1 MKVEIIAIENG
12 STYLKKIQELGR
24 KNSKTLG
31 FMPEGGF
38 IDHADKG
45 HILAAISLDQK
56 CVGYLMYRIKQKT
69 NKAHIIHLCT
79 DENFRR
85 KGVARQLVE
94 QLIDKTQKQQ
104 LYGIV
109 FDCRMDYN
117 LSSMWSSFG
126 FIAKSEK
133 PGKSTEGHLL
143 TTWDLEHTIPPLI
156 KELIEQK
163 NKSKIQV
170 VIDANI
176 FFDFMTDPYYD
187 SECQES
193 NYLLSDWLQ
202 EEIEIFLTE
211 EINNEINRKKDYTC
225 RSKAQEYASKF
236 CPVRCSHS
244 KFNSVHLELLKICP
258 TPQTDQDK
266 SDLRQLA
273 RAIASESEIFVTR
286 DTKLL
291 ELESILY
298 DKFSIQIL
306 CPTDLIIK
314 LDNLLRTSEYQP
326 VRLAG
331 TTIEK
336 RLIKEGEQKQLLKQF
351 LMSGQREKKNEFK
364 NYLQGFLS
372 SPNEFNCFVVLDH
385 ANNKQLSSNYN
396 YIALFVYDWSE
407 KNQLTIPLLRVNN
420 NIGKMRKAIILHL
433 LSIFILEASNKERLS
448 TRITDQYLDKDII
461 QSIQDT
467 LFVQDG
473 EEWIKHHLVFSGT
486 TLQLTK
492 KLNGLNSE
500 SIFNTNILS
509 KPIEILQ
516 DSSINDRNTAT
527 YIERLFHP
535 CKIVDAEIPSFII
548 PIQAKWAVDLFDSE
562 LASQTIFGARKDL
575 AFNCEAVY
583 YRSVLN
589 SGGLSAP
596 SRVLWYISDDPKY
609 IGTQS
614 LRACS
619 KIDEI
624 ITGTPKELHRQFR
637 RLGVYD
643 FEQILKIA
651 KNNIDNKIMAIRFS
665 YTELLKSPI
674 PLQSIQQILNNKV
687 TFPSPYKI
695 SISAFETLYN
705 NGMQILN

>member
-1 MKVEIIAIENG
+1 
-12 STYLKKIQELGR
+12 
-24 KNSKTLG
+24 
-31 FMPEGGF
+31 
-38 IDHADKG
+38 
-45 HILAAISLDQK
+45 
-56 CVGYLMYRIKQKT
+56 
-69 NKAHIIHLCT
+69 
-79 DENFRR
+79 
-85 KGVARQLVE
+85 
-94 QLIDKTQKQQ
+94 
-104 LYGIV
+104 
-109 FDCRMDYN
+109 
-117 LSSMWSSFG
+117 
-126 FIAKSEK
+126 
-133 PGKSTEGHLL
+133 
-143 TTWDLEHTIPPLI
+143 
-156 KELIEQK
+156 
-163 NKSKIQV
+163 
-170 VIDANI
+170 
-176 FFDFMTDPYYD
+176 
-187 SECQES
+187 
-193 NYLLSDWLQ
+193 
-202 EEIEIFLTE
+202 
-211 EINNEINRKKDYTC
+211 
-225 RSKAQEYASKF
+225 
-236 CPVRCSHS
+236 
-244 KFNSVHLELLKICP
+244 VHLELLKICP

-336 RLIKEGEQKQLLKQF
+336 RLIKEGEQKQLLEQF

-364 NYLQGFLS
+364 NYLQGFLA

-562 LASQTIFGARKDL
+562 LANQTIFGARKDL

-583 YRSVLN
+583 YRSVRN

-624 ITGTPKELHRQFR
+624 IIGTPKELYRQFR

-651 KNNIDNKIMAIRFS
+651 KNNTDNTIMAIRFS

-695 SISAFETLYN
+695 SRSEFETLYN
-705 NGMQILN
+705 KGMQILN